1 MELCMNHLMSL
12 VEIFSN
18 PKYLWA
24 IASFLVFVMVV
35 ISVIR
40 IHLSSS
46 KFDLVQLFAFDQST
60 GKLSDS
66 KVRLNIAFIISC
78 WAFVYLVMDG
88 KFTEWYFFGF
98 MGAWVTD
105 RIFSRKAKEEPTQ
118 LPESDDKQ

>member
-1 MELCMNHLMSL
+1 MDGVMIL

-18 PKYLWA
+18 PKYLWGLV
-24 IASFLVFVMVV
+24 SFLIFIVV
-35 ISVIR
+35 SIAIVR
-40 IHLSSS
+40 IHLSSNN
-46 KFDLVQLFAFDQST
+46 FDLIQLFAYDQTT

-66 KVRLNIAFIISC
+66 KVRLNIAFLISC

-105 RIFSRKAKEEPTQ
+105 RIFSRNARLGKTNSKNSSN
-118 LPESDDKQ
+118 L

>member
-1 MELCMNHLMSL
+1 MEYVMDL
-12 VEIFSN
+12 VNFFSN
-18 PKYLWA
+18 PKHLWA
-24 IASFLVFVMVV
+24 IASFLGFITAV
-35 ISVIR
+35 ITIIK
-40 IHLSSS
+40 IHLSSH
-46 KFDLVQLFAFDQST
+46 KFDLVQLFAFDQQT

-105 RIFSRKAKEEPTQ
+105 RIFSRKATPVTESTD
-118 LPESDDKQ
+118 PETK